1 MDSTAFQELIAL
13 ARNTAAELAATEK
26 KVSAFKD
33 ELAHQDHR
41 AQLNASAAMSRSI
54 TITPKPINSGWIPE
68 GKPST
73 TRRAASAAQTCR
85 PGVGLPYDIEVT
97 RNSAVTNY
105 RQSGCRRSSGGSAP
119 FNGDGPG

>member
-1 MDSTAFQELIAL
+1 MDSAAFQELIAL
-13 ARNTAAELAATEK
+13 ARGTAAELTATEK

-33 ELAHQDHR
+33 ELAQQDHR

-73 TRRAASAAQTCR
+73 TRRAS
-85 PGVGLPYDIEVT
+85 
-97 RNSAVTNY
+97 
-105 RQSGCRRSSGGSAP
+105 
-119 FNGDGPG
+119 

>member
-1 MDSTAFQELIAL
+1 MLLRLWFTFSAMHLRGSPRSDGVWGTAMDSAAFHELIAL
-13 ARNTAAELAATEK
+13 ARDTAAELAATEK

-73 TRRAASAAQTCR
+73 TRRAS
-85 PGVGLPYDIEVT
+85 
-97 RNSAVTNY
+97 
-105 RQSGCRRSSGGSAP
+105 
-119 FNGDGPG
+119 